1 MGWGLS
7 FKADIY
13 LSKETYNSEHEVE
26 QEIEDLTESID
37 RCKRR
42 IALMI
47 SANPSTFI
55 EKGEDIDP
63 LYDLDNKIS
72 SHLESLEENIIR
84 RYRLQLLLNN
94 WDKRKIDEP

>member
-13 LSKETYNSEHEVE
+13 LSKETYNTEYEVE
-26 QEIEDLTESID
+26 QEIENLTESIN

-42 IALMI
+42 LALMI
-47 SANPSTFI
+47 AANPSTFI

-72 SHLESLEENIIR
+72 SHFESLEENIVHS
-84 RYRLQLLLNN
+84 YRLQLLLNN
-94 WDKRKIDEP
+94 WDKREIDNS